1 MPPLRQQS
9 DSKSFIRVTSPNLLL
24 WEQML
29 SQNPTAP
36 PLHEQISSAK
46 KDRES
51 EREREGERKKES
63 VQLSAKQ
70 TGDHKLGL

>member
-1 MPPLRQQS
+1 MPPLRQQP
-9 DSKSFIRVTSPNLLL
+9 DSRSFIRVTSPNLLL
-24 WEQML
+24 WEQIL
-29 SQNPTAP
+29 SQNPATP
-36 PLHEQISSAK
+36 PLHVK

-70 TGDHKLGL
+70 TGDHKVGL